1 MALTR
6 VSTLLGLWA
15 VSGALLWWG
24 DLPARIHRVLA
35 LLFSAAGLVFLA
47 VAFNTAGMREADTT
61 AGYLI
66 GPAIVTGKTWASAS
80 LPYYV
85 MTGLC
90 LLLGTIGLALPE
102 NAAQVLRRRWLAWA
116 IGLSIAVTVVRLLLE
131 RAAAPPGLA
140 WAFGITALAPL
151 VGAFFGYRARAQGLG
166 WRPIVSALAIYAIVV
181 RGWVAL
187 LYSGATLARIGST
200 HYDVSR
206 VIRARNPLTDELHLF
221 RPGSLEQVV
230 TLVWVPQFAMWP
242 LYTIAAGLLGA
253 ALVRFLLSLRPGP
266 DVKPVGAPVEMAPLQ
281 D

>member
-6 VSTLLGLWA
+6 VSTLLALWA

-24 DLPARIHRVLA
+24 DVPARLRRVLA
-35 LLFSAAGLVFLA
+35 LLFSGAGLVFLA
-47 VAFNTAGMREADTT
+47 VAFNTAGVREADTT

-102 NAAQVLRRRWLAWA
+102 ATAQLLRRRWLDWA
-116 IGLSIAVTVVRLLLE
+116 SGLSDAVTVGRLLLE

-151 VGAFFGYRARAQGLG
+151 VGAFFAYNARAESRG
-166 WRPIVSALAIYAIVV
+166 WRQIVGARAVYAIAV
-181 RGWVAL
+181 RGWVAM
-187 LYSGATLARIGST
+187 LYSVATLARIGST

-206 VIRARNPLTDELHLF
+206 VIRARNPLTDEVHLF
-221 RPGSLEQVV
+221 QPGSLEQVV

-242 LYTIAAGLLGA
+242 LYTVAAGAMGA
-253 ALVRFLLSLRPGP
+253 ALLRLLFTLWPGP
-266 DVKPVGAPVEMAPLQ
+266 EAKPLGAPEMAPQQ